1 VPRSCS
7 SKCRISRP
15 APCCAAAII
24 EGLGSLSPDAEES
37 ALTTADQIPEPSADG
52 PRDPD
57 LKTLSVEQ
65 ADALRRL
72 SELAFAAHG
81 VPVQSD
87 GRDLLRDGP
96 RVYGL
101 MNLARM
107 VAREPWSQ
115 WPALLDSHAAA
126 MVAVD
131 SPEPK
136 EPVVQ
141 RDQWLLKLRALVDL
155 PEQPDFDV
163 VSGLPG
169 LAALPAIDYPDRVAE
184 LLSRAT
190 VLDYADPDEFRTQA
204 LANLRSLPAP
214 DVQPV
219 LVDEDEPDGTVFALV
234 SDDYY
239 GAARALVLED
249 VIEALPDVGT
259 SPHGYLVGVPHRH
272 LLLVHPVTGPGVYAA
287 IQAMVNIVGNTH
299 DESPGPITKDL
310 YFIPTDAFEL
320 GLYPHDEIAQRITL
334 YQEDKVMILVPGHL
348 EHALGQLGLLESA
361 EE

>member
-1 VPRSCS
+1 MFEQLQDQPAS
-7 SKCRISRP
+7 SLLCCRDHRKAWQP
-15 APCCAAAII
+15 VARRQ
-24 EGLGSLSPDAEES
+24 GES

-52 PRDPD
+52 PRDPH
-57 LKTLSVEQ
+57 LPTLSVEQ

-107 VAREPWSQ
+107 VARASWPE

-126 MVAVD
+126 LVAAYAPQ
-131 SPEPK
+131 PEQPAA
-136 EPVVQ
+136 VQ

-155 PEQPDFDV
+155 PEQPDFNV

-184 LLSRAT
+184 LFGRT
-190 VLDYADPDEFRTQA
+190 GVLDYADPDEFRTQA

-219 LVDEDEPDGTVFALV
+219 LVDEDEPDGTVFALL

-249 VIEALPDVGT
+249 VIDALPDVGT
-259 SPHGYLVGVPHRH
+259 SPHGYLVGVPNRH
-272 LLLVHPVTGPGVYAA
+272 LLLVHPVTGPGVFAA
-287 IQAMVNIVGNTH
+287 IQAMVNIVGPAH
-299 DESPGPITKDL
+299 DERPGPITKDL

-320 GLYPHDEIAQRITL
+320 GLYPHDEIAQQITQ
-334 YQEDKVMILVPGHL
+334 YQDDQVVILVPGHL